1 MALLV
6 TTIDVFSAGMEA
18 TSTHSDLVIYRLRL
32 DRHGNYLPSFSY
44 FLSYQQEN
52 RVLRIDHEIDISF
65 PFIVRD
71 DLSLSLSRSIFNKF
85 ADLSATCW
93 GSDEREGK
101 KAERPGY
108 FRRKRRRW
116 LKIRKIPQQYPHRV
130 KRDTGS

>member
-6 TTIDVFSAGMEA
+6 TTIDVFSAGMKA

-71 DLSLSLSRSIFNKF
+71 DLSLSLS
-85 ADLSATCW
+85 L
-93 GSDEREGK
+93 
-101 KAERPGY
+101 Y
-108 FRRKRRRW
+108 F
-116 LKIRKIPQQYPHRV
+116 
-130 KRDTGS
+130 

>member
-32 DRHGNYLPSFSY
+32 DRHLPSFSY

-71 DLSLSLSRSIFNKF
+71 DLSLSLS
-85 ADLSATCW
+85 L
-93 GSDEREGK
+93 
-101 KAERPGY
+101 Y
-108 FRRKRRRW
+108 F
-116 LKIRKIPQQYPHRV
+116 
-130 KRDTGS
+130 